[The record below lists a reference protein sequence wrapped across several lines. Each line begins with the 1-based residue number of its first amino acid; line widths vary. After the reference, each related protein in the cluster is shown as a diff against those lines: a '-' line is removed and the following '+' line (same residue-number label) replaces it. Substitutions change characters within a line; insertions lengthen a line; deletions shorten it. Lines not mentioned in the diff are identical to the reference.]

1 MASSCCSQ
9 ICRAGEGDR
18 RGGLTFLA
26 MVEGTFALLHFIG
39 IFGGAWDVI
48 KRRADDE
55 SDRFLY
61 YHTLEPIEFFT
72 TVRI

>member
-1 MASSCCSQ
+1 M
-9 ICRAGEGDR
+9 
-18 RGGLTFLA
+18 TFLA